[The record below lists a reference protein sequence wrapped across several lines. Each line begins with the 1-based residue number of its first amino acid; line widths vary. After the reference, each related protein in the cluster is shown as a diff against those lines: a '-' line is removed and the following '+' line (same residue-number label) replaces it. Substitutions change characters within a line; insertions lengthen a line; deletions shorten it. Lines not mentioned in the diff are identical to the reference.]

1 MAFGMAPY
9 IFAFAEDFSWEVED
23 FLDTEPTTSDYL
35 FIPVPATAGQTFYVE
50 VYHLFEEADT
60 GIYRISAGTRLAS
73 EQVSSATT
81 DAKTQ
86 AGLRLFLPLVAR

>member
-1 MAFGMAPY
+1 MYPGIVVRIDQMAFGMDPY
-9 IFAFAEDFSWEVED
+9 
-23 FLDTEPTTSDYL
+23 
-35 FIPVPATAGQTFYVE
+35 FYVE

-73 EQVSSATT
+73 EQVTSMKT

-86 AGLRLFLPLVAR
+86 AVLRLFLPLVAR